1 MSSAPLVACRG
12 ITKSYSMFPLFSG
25 LEISFQ
31 AEEQTGLIGP
41 NGSGKS
47 TLLKILA
54 GFELP
59 DFGEVVIRRDIR
71 LAYLAQKDDFSPGQS
86 VEQALLEVVSG
97 DDPGAFVE
105 VQKIAGRLG
114 FFDPDEKISTLSGGR
129 LKRLAMARALI
140 RKPDLL
146 LLDEPTNHL
155 DLEGI
160 MLLEKILTNPGFAF
174 IVVSHDRAFL
184 ENVTNRTVELN
195 RLYPQGYLRVEGNY
209 SLFLEKRQE
218 FVSSQERLEQS
229 LASKT
234 RREVE
239 WLRQGVK
246 ARTTKAKYRKDSAY
260 ALQDKLGE
268 VRSRNAR
275 TRTAEIEFAGTGRK
289 TRKLVRA
296 EDISFTRQDRLLFK
310 DLSFTLSPGS
320 CLGIMGPNGAGKS
333 SLLGLLSGELEPG
346 QGRIEWAPDLRL
358 VLFDQQKE
366 ELDQDQTLKQALCPS
381 GDQVVFQDRAM
392 HVVTWAKKMLFTPEQ
407 LPLPVSRLSG
417 GEQSRLL
424 IARLMLRPADLL
436 LLDEP
441 TNDMDIPTLE
451 ILEQSLLDFPGAVVL
466 ISHDRMFLDTLCD
479 NLLFLDGAGMSGFF
493 ADYAQLDKA
502 RAEDEKPDRPVKKK
516 ARSRTR
522 TAQKM
527 SYKDRLEY
535 EGIETEIEHAENE
548 ADRLRLEMETPLVL
562 SNAQRL
568 EELCA
573 RLEKAEKKVANLY
586 ARWEELEEL
595 ANRFNHII

>member
-12 ITKSYSMFPLFSG
+12 ITKSYSISPLFSG

-54 GFELP
+54 GLEPP
-59 DFGEVVIRRDIR
+59 DSGEVVIRRDIR

-86 VEQALLEVVSG
+86 VEQALMEVVPV

-105 VQKIAGRLG
+105 VQKIAGRMG
-114 FFDPDEKISTLSGGR
+114 FFDPDEQISTLSGGR

-209 SLFLEKRQE
+209 SFFLEKRQE
-218 FVSSQERLEQS
+218 FLSSQERLEQS
-229 LASKT
+229 LATKT

-296 EDISFTRQDRLLFK
+296 EDVSFTRQGRLLFK

-392 HVVTWAKKMLFTPEQ
+392 HVVTWAKRMLFTPEQ

-441 TNDMDIPTLE
+441 TNDMDISTLE

-479 NLLFLDGAGMSGFF
+479 KLLFLDGAGMSGFF

-516 ARSRTR
+516 ARPATR

-527 SYKDRLEY
+527 SYRDRLEY
-535 EGIETEIEHAENE
+535 EGIETEIEHAEKE
-548 ADRLRLEMETPLVL
+548 AHRLRLEMETPLVL

-573 RLEKAEKKVANLY
+573 RLEKADKKVADLY

-595 ANRFNHII
+595 ANRFNHIT